1 MDNKYKILC
10 REANIP
16 EGKLNS
22 EFLFTVE
29 CADYF
34 YYNKD
39 IGVQKIMD
47 GFVDGS
53 GDGGID
59 FILADDDVLYLLQGK
74 SSENISV
81 NDIKAIINKVI
92 ITIEKIE
99 KNKVNGL
106 SDRLVQNYLNAYD
119 SLPDSKKIAIVL
131 FTNTT
136 LSKESRKEIDDIK
149 QMSDFAKYTII
160 VYDKIEIEAKKESSS
175 MDEYVPEYKIELTE
189 ASNVL
194 KYGEN
199 GCIVN
204 VSANSLKRL
213 YKAKA
218 PSGLF
223 SYNLREHIKQA
234 NVDNGINKTI
244 QKEPDKFW
252 FYNNGITIGCE
263 DFNISG
269 NTVSLYNFSIIN
281 GAQTTTN
288 IGKSD
293 YVNDDNDFAVVCK
306 IVKPNGSLKA
316 DYDFLTKISEAS
328 NSQKQIK
335 PRDLKANLPEQKL
348 MQSRAAKND
357 RPLAIEVKR
366 GVRASNYNSVNPWQ
380 RVTNDLVGQLILSC
394 ILQRPGDAKTSS
406 GSLYDNNNIY
416 VPVFRREHDY
426 NTLYDMVRLYNEFEN
441 FRIDYEKN
449 IDDID
454 KISVSKAGKFTIFA
468 MIFYLIKRYRKI
480 ISSRREPELV
490 EDNISGDIFNYQYEN
505 DDFERKLHNL
515 FKFLIKIVNNIYQT
529 KKFELKLT
537 SHASF
542 LKNDSYYEE
551 YILKELE
558 ESLDDDD
565 DCEKITNYMQ
575 IFSINKEN

>member
-1 MDNKYKILC
+1 MNSKYVALCKSAKI
-10 REANIP
+10 A
-16 EGKLNS
+16 EGKLNT

-34 YYNKD
+34 YFNKNIGEND
-39 IGVQKIMD
+39 IRD

-59 FILADDDVLYLLQGK
+59 FIFAGDDELYLLQGK
-74 SSENISV
+74 SSENISI

-99 KNKVNGL
+99 KNQTKSL
-106 SDRLVQNYLNAYD
+106 SQRLVSNYINAYD
-119 SLPDSKKIAIVL
+119 SLPEDKKINIVL
-131 FTNTT
+131 FTNAT
-136 LSKESRKEIDDIK
+136 LGKEIRKEIKEVKDL
-149 QMSDFAKYTII
+149 SDFAKYNII
-160 VYDKIEIEAKKESSS
+160 VYDRIDIEAKKEMTS
-175 MDEYVPEYKIELTE
+175 DEYVEDYKLDLTE

-204 VSANSLKRL
+204 ISANSLKRL
-213 YKAKA
+213 FMAKNKA
-218 PSGLF
+218 GLF

-234 NVDNGINKTI
+234 NVDDAINKTI

-263 DFNISG
+263 DFVISG
-269 NTVSLYNFSIIN
+269 NTVRLYNFSIIN

-293 YVNDDNDFAVVCK
+293 DVNEENDFSVVCK
-306 IVKPNGSLKA
+306 IVKPSGSLKS
-316 DYDFLTKISEAS
+316 DYDFLSRISEAS

-348 MQSRAAKND
+348 LQTKSANNK
-357 RPLAIEVKR
+357 RPLAIEIKR
-366 GVRASNYNSVNPWQ
+366 GVRPENYSSVSSWQ
-380 RVTNDLVGQLILSC
+380 RVTNDLIGQLILSC

-406 GSLYDNNNIY
+406 SAIFDNSNIY
-416 VPVFRREHDY
+416 VPVFRRKHDY
-426 NTLYDMVRLYNEFEN
+426 DTLSDLAKLYDEFEK
-441 FRIDYEKN
+441 FRGQYESTV
-449 IDDID
+449 DDID
-454 KISVSKAGKFTIFA
+454 KISVSKAGRFTVFA
-468 MIFYLIKRYRKI
+468 MIFYLIKRFRKI
-480 ISSRREPELV
+480 ISSRRDPALT
-490 EDNISGDIFNYQYEN
+490 EDNISGDIFDYDYKE
-505 DDFERKLHNL
+505 DDFEKKINTI
-515 FKFLIKIVNNIYQT
+515 FKILIKLINNIYQN
-529 KKFELKLT
+529 KKLELKLT

-542 LKNDSYYEE
+542 LKNDSYYVE

-558 ESLDDDD
+558 EYLDDEDD
-565 DCEKITNYMQ
+565 FEKIKNNMV
-575 IFSINKEN
+575 IFKI